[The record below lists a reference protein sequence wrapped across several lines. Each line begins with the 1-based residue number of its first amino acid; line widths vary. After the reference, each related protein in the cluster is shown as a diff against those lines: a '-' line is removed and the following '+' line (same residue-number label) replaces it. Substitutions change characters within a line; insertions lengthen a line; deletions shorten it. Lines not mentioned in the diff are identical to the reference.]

1 MPHRKI
7 PASRG
12 LYWCIEAWRNFK
24 VSPQPVLTMSMWLSL
39 GMFLPV
45 LNFFMMILITV
56 FYGGVISALHKKS
69 RGENVSIGDFF
80 NGFKTLP
87 RFLGLFMVGF
97 PTVIFAFFSSMVLM
111 NALDP
116 ETAKALTETAG
127 QPPSKELL
135 GAIAPFLPEVMMKLL
150 PFGVVIGWVI
160 FLAVPRVMLD
170 KRLGLLALWDAI
182 RAIFGN
188 LGAMLLFTAGIM
200 LAAFIASF
208 LLAIPLAFVAGAGA
222 LAGML
227 QTFAIVFICTLGW
240 ALYLNAMYI
249 AWRDIFMGD
258 DLVAPPTDN
267 PPPPEAQ
274 IEV

>member
-7 PASRG
+7 PAIRG
-12 LYWCIEAWRNFK
+12 LQWCLEAWRNFK
-24 VSPQPVLTMSMWLSL
+24 ASPQPVLSMAMWLSL
-39 GMFLPV
+39 GVFLPV
-45 LNFFMMILITV
+45 LNIFMGFLITV
-56 FYGGVISALHKKS
+56 FYGGVISTLHKQAA
-69 RGENVSIGDFF
+69 GEKVRLGDFL
-80 NGFKTLP
+80 NGFKTMP
-87 RFLGLFMVGF
+87 QFLGLFTVGF
-97 PTVIFAFFSSMVLM
+97 PTILFAFFSSVVLFS
-111 NALDP
+111 ALGP

-135 GAIAPFLPEVMMKLL
+135 DALAPVLPDVMMKLL
-150 PFGVVIGWVI
+150 PIGIVIGWVI

-182 RAIFGN
+182 RAIFSN

-200 LAAFIASF
+200 MAAFLASF
-208 LLAIPLAFVAGAGA
+208 ALAIPLAFLAGAGA
-222 LAGML
+222 LAGIL

-258 DLVAPPTDN
+258 AIAPPTDN
-267 PPPPEAQ
+267 TPPPEAQ

>member
-12 LYWCIEAWRNFK
+12 LYWCLEAWRNFK
-24 VSPQPVLTMSMWLSL
+24 ASPQPVLSMSMWLSL
-39 GMFLPV
+39 GMLLPA
-45 LNFFMMILITV
+45 LNVFTAILITV
-56 FYGGVISALHKKS
+56 FYGGVISTLHKKS
-69 RGENVSIGDFF
+69 SGETVWLGDFF

-97 PTVIFAFFSSMVLM
+97 PTLLFATFTSAVLF
-111 NALDP
+111 NALGPDV
-116 ETAKALTETAG
+116 AKSLFQPA
-127 QPPSKELL
+127 QPPSEEMISALL
-135 GAIAPFLPEVMMKLL
+135 PTLFEVMMKLL
-150 PFGVVIGWVI
+150 PVGIVISWIV

-182 RAIFGN
+182 RAILSN
-188 LGAMLLFTAGIM
+188 LGAMLLFTAGVM

-208 LLAIPLAFVAGAGA
+208 LLAIPLAFVAGALG
-222 LAGML
+222 GML

-258 DLVAPPTDN
+258 DLVAPPTNN

>member
-12 LYWCIEAWRNFK
+12 LYWCLEAWRNFK
-24 VSPQPVLTMSMWLSL
+24 ASPQPVLSMAMWLSL
-39 GMFLPV
+39 GVFLPV
-45 LNFFMMILITV
+45 LNFFMVILITV
-56 FYGGVISALHKKS
+56 FYGGVMSTLHKKTM
-69 RGENVSIGDFF
+69 GEKTSIGDFF

-97 PTVIFAFFSSMVLM
+97 PTVLFAFFSSTVLM
-111 NALDP
+111 NALGP
-116 ETAKALTETAG
+116 EAAKALTETAG
-127 QPPSKELL
+127 QPPNKELIN
-135 GAIAPFLPEVMMKLL
+135 AIAPVLLDVMMKLL
-150 PFGVVIGWVI
+150 PIGVVIGWVI

-182 RAIFGN
+182 RAIFTN
-188 LGAMLLFTAGIM
+188 LGAMLLFTAGIL
-200 LAAFIASF
+200 LAAFLASF
-208 LLAIPLAFVAGAGA
+208 ALAIPLAFVAGAGP
-222 LAGML
+222 LAGIL

-258 DLVAPPTDN
+258 AIAPSTDN